1 MSQIKRGVSL
11 YSYQQ
16 EQFFKRM
23 NIRDM
28 VKEVHDQLKT
38 DGIEIICDAMVKSYP
53 NAPDDF
59 YNEWNEL
66 MAEFQMKAVTM
77 DIYMDVLQF
86 RDHVMDHR
94 EVADRLIRDLY
105 IAKRM
110 GFENVRCLCTVP
122 IDSIEMA
129 LPVAEELGVR
139 IGKEIH
145 APFNL
150 RSDIPMYGM
159 LKNPYM
165 VEEIVE
171 LADRKHTKYVGL
183 VPDMGIFQTTLNR
196 PKLDYMIRTG
206 SDPKVL
212 GLVLEA
218 IHKGIKNPEIARE
231 YICSKMPDVSEQAL
245 KDANC
250 VAMFSTVEPKEM
262 EAIVPYIVSIHGK
275 FYQMTEIPGCPGQYE
290 DLAVNY
296 KDPIHYLKAG
306 GFDGYICSEYEG
318 QRDQQ
323 DRGMEY
329 LADEVLEVRRHH
341 EMLARLVEMA

>member
-1 MSQIKRGVSL
+1 MAIKRGVSL

-28 VKEVHDQLKT
+28 VKEVHDNLKT

-53 NAPDDF
+53 KPPQTF
-59 YNEWNEL
+59 YDEWNDL
-66 MAEFQMKAVTM
+66 MAEFEMKAVTM

-94 EVADRLIRDLY
+94 EVADRLVQDLH
-105 IAKRM
+105 IAKKM
-110 GFENVRCLCTVP
+110 GFENVRCLCCVP

-129 LPVAEELGVR
+129 LPVAEELGIK

-159 LKNPYM
+159 MQNPYM
-165 VEEIVE
+165 VEEVLE
-171 LADRKHTKYVGL
+171 LADRKNSKYVGL
-183 VPDMGIFQTTLNR
+183 VPDMGIFQTTLNK
-196 PKLDYMIRTG
+196 PKIDYMIRTG
-206 SDPKVL
+206 SNPDVL
-212 GLVLEA
+212 NLVLEA
-218 IHKGIKNPEIARE
+218 VHQGIKNPAVARE
-231 YICSKMPDVSEQAL
+231 YIKERMPGASEKEL
-245 KDANC
+245 KDAGC
-250 VAMFSTVEPKEM
+250 VAMFSTVEPEEI

-275 FYQMTEIPGCPGQYE
+275 FYQMTEIPGHPGQYE

-296 KDPIHYLKAG
+296 RDPIHYLKKG
-306 GFDGYICSEYEG
+306 GFEGYINSEYEG

-329 LADEVLEVRRHH
+329 LADEVTEVRRQH
-341 EMLARLVEMA
+341 EMLARLIETA

>member
-1 MSQIKRGVSL
+1 MAIKRGVSL

-28 VKEVHDQLKT
+28 VKEVHDNLKT

-53 NAPDDF
+53 KPPQTF
-59 YNEWNEL
+59 YDEWNDL
-66 MAEFQMKAVTM
+66 MAEFEMKAVTM

-94 EVADRLIRDLY
+94 EVADRLVQDLH
-105 IAKRM
+105 IAKKM
-110 GFENVRCLCTVP
+110 GFENVRCLCCVP

-129 LPVAEELGVR
+129 LPVAEELGIK

-159 LKNPYM
+159 MQNPYM
-165 VEEIVE
+165 VEEVLE
-171 LADRKHTKYVGL
+171 LADRKNSKYVGL
-183 VPDMGIFQTTLNR
+183 VPDMGIFQTTLNK
-196 PKLDYMIRTG
+196 PKIDYMIRTG
-206 SDPKVL
+206 SNPDVL
-212 GLVLEA
+212 NLVLEA
-218 IHKGIKNPEIARE
+218 VHQGIKNPAVARE
-231 YICSKMPDVSEQAL
+231 YIKERMPGVSEEEL
-245 KDANC
+245 KDAGC
-250 VAMFSTVEPKEM
+250 VAMFSTVEPEEI

-275 FYQMTEIPGCPGQYE
+275 FYQMTEIPGHPGQYE

-296 KDPIHYLKAG
+296 RDPIHYLKKG
-306 GFDGYICSEYEG
+306 GFEGYINSEYEG

-329 LADEVLEVRRHH
+329 LADEVTEVRRQH
-341 EMLARLVEMA
+341 EMLARLIETA

>member
-1 MSQIKRGVSL
+1 MAIKRGVSL

-23 NIRDM
+23 NNRDI
-28 VKEVHDQLKT
+28 VKEVLDNQKT
-38 DGIEIICDAMVKSYP
+38 DGIENICDPMVKSYP
-53 NAPDDF
+53 KPPQTF
-59 YNEWNEL
+59 YDEWNDL
-66 MAEFQMKAVTM
+66 MAEFEMKAVTM

-94 EVADRLIRDLY
+94 EVADRLVQDLH
-105 IAKRM
+105 IAKKM
-110 GFENVRCLCTVP
+110 GFENVRCLCCVP

-129 LPVAEELGVR
+129 LPVAEELGIK

-159 LKNPYM
+159 MQNPYM
-165 VEEIVE
+165 VEEVLE
-171 LADRKHTKYVGL
+171 LADRKNSKYVGL
-183 VPDMGIFQTTLNR
+183 VPDMGIFQTTLNK
-196 PKLDYMIRTG
+196 PKIDYMIRTG
-206 SDPKVL
+206 SNPDVL
-212 GLVLEA
+212 NLVLEA
-218 IHKGIKNPEIARE
+218 VHQGIKNPAVARE
-231 YICSKMPDVSEQAL
+231 YIKERMPGVSEKEL
-245 KDANC
+245 KDAGC
-250 VAMFSTVEPKEM
+250 VAMFSTVEPEEI

-275 FYQMTEIPGCPGQYE
+275 FYQMTEIPGHPGQYE

-296 KDPIHYLKAG
+296 RDPIHYLKKG
-306 GFDGYICSEYEG
+306 GFEGYINSEYEG

-329 LADEVLEVRRHH
+329 LADEVTEVRRQH
-341 EMLARLVEMA
+341 EMLARLIETA